1 MESTMQRGNAG
12 EALAMEFLQGQG
24 FRIIATKFRHG
35 RGEIDIV
42 GEDGGELVFVEVK
55 TRTTARFGEPEESV
69 TGSKER
75 MIRSAAIGFCRR
87 RGMMERF
94 YRFDIVSVMFRGEI
108 VVVKHV
114 RNVFPF

>member
-1 MESTMQRGNAG
+1 MGTTIQRGDEG
-12 EALAMEFLQGQG
+12 ESVALEFLQGQG
-24 FRIIATKFRHG
+24 FRILATKFRHG

-55 TRTTARFGEPEESV
+55 TRVNLRFGEPEESV
-69 TGSKER
+69 GASKER
-75 MIRSAAIGFCRR
+75 LMRSAAIGFCRR

-94 YRFDIVSVMFRGEI
+94 YRFDIVSVRFRDDL